1 MSSGDAP
8 GSSGAKKSK
17 PADQAQ
23 DDKQAAKDVVEK
35 ASFQTALDI
44 PDDDPKVVKP
54 NEQTSPKAVEVIQM
68 SDDKQKSAALAAS
81 DSKDAKKE

>member
-1 MSSGDAP
+1 MSSGDNP
-8 GSSGAKKSK
+8 GSSGEKKGK
-17 PADQAQ
+17 PAEKAQ
-23 DDKQAAKDVVEK
+23 DEKLAAKDVVEK

-54 NEQTSPKAVEVIQM
+54 NEQASPKAVEVIAM
-68 SDDKQKSAALAAS
+68 PDDKQKSAAQDAS